1 MTVGLR
7 KTGIR
12 LVGNVP
18 WGTHYCLF
26 YETKDD
32 LLATVV
38 PYFKAGM
45 ESGEFCLWAVSAPL
59 TEQEA
64 AAALRDAV
72 PDFDRYVAERSIEIF
87 SAREWYLDGD
97 RFDLERIT
105 GGWQEKLHGAL
116 ARGYEGMRI
125 SGNSFWGASKHWKSF
140 CDYERALDES
150 VVSQPMTVLC
160 TYPLTGTS
168 AGEILEVVRAHQA
181 AIGRRRGDWE
191 VVEAPEL
198 KEAKQELKLLSEE
211 LERGVA
217 ERVKQLTA
225 ANQELLA
232 QIAERKRTEEELRR
246 SEAQLAEAQRLTHT
260 GSWTWT
266 IETGKLRWSRE
277 LFLIFGF
284 DPAQG
289 EPSYQSAVGRIH
301 PEDWP
306 SFDRALVQTL
316 RDRRDFD
323 LSFRILLPDGSIK
336 FIQAIGRPAVNDA
349 GELDYVGTVM
359 DVSGRRRADEALRD
373 AQAELARVTRITAMG
388 ELAASI
394 AHEINQPLAA
404 VVTNSDA
411 SLRWLSND
419 PPDLEEARA
428 ALRRTV
434 RDANRASDV
443 IKRIRALITRD
454 EPAHA
459 ELDLNDVIGEVLA
472 LTQSEIDRRNVTV
485 QTDLPGG
492 LPPIRGDRVQ
502 LRQVILNLILNAL
515 EAIGPVT
522 SRPRALRI
530 SSQTENAGAVLVSV
544 EDSGVGLDPT
554 TAGRL
559 FEPFFTTKP
568 GGVGMGLAI
577 SRSIIEAHGGR
588 VWASPGAAHGAVF
601 RFSLPSA
608 TDGAS

>member
-1 MTVGLR
+1 MNRDLR

-12 LVGNVP
+12 LVGDVP

-45 ESGEFCLWAVSAPL
+45 ESGEFCLWAVSEPL

-64 AAALRDAV
+64 AAALQDAV
-72 PDFDRYVAERSIEIF
+72 PDFDRYLAQRSIEIF

-97 RFDLERIT
+97 RFDLQRIT
-105 GGWQEKLHGAL
+105 GRWQEKLHGAL

-160 TYPLTGTS
+160 TYPLTRTS
-168 AGEILEVVRAHQA
+168 AGEILEVVRTHQA

-198 KEAKQELKLLSEE
+198 KQAKQELKQLNEE
-211 LERGVA
+211 LERRVA

-232 QIAERKRTEEELRR
+232 QIAERRRTEEDLRR

-260 GSWTWT
+260 SSWTWT
-266 IETGKLRWSRE
+266 VETGKLRWSRE

-284 DPAQG
+284 DPAKG
-289 EPSYQSAVGRIH
+289 EPSYQSAVERIH
-301 PEDWP
+301 PEDRP
-306 SFDRALVQTL
+306 SFDRLLAQAL
-316 RDRRDFD
+316 RDKRDFD
-323 LSFRILLPDGSIK
+323 VSFRILLPDGSIK
-336 FIQAIGRPAVNDA
+336 FIQAIGRPAINDA
-349 GELDYVGTVM
+349 GELDYFGTAM
-359 DVSGRRRADEALRD
+359 DVSERRRADEALRD

-419 PPDLEEARA
+419 PPNLEEARA
-428 ALRRTV
+428 ALKRTV

-443 IKRIRALITRD
+443 IKRIRVLLTKD
-454 EPAHA
+454 KPEHV
-459 ELDLNDVIGEVLA
+459 ELNLNDAINEVLA
-472 LTQSEIDRRNVTV
+472 LMRSELYRRQVTV
-485 QTDLPGG
+485 QIDLLAG

-502 LRQVILNLILNAL
+502 LQQVMLNLILNAV
-515 EAIGPVT
+515 EAAGAVK
-522 SRPRALRI
+522 SRPRGLWI
-530 SSQTENAGAVLVSV
+530 STRTDNAGAVLVTV
-544 EDSGVGLDPT
+544 EDSGVGLDAA
-554 TAGRL
+554 TADRL

-568 GGVGMGLAI
+568 GGMGMGLAI

-588 VWASPGAAHGAVF
+588 LWASPGATQGSVF
-601 RFSLPSA
+601 RFSLP
-608 TDGAS
+608 GAS

>member
-26 YETKDD
+26 YDTKDD

-45 ESGEFCLWAVSAPL
+45 ESREFCLWAVSEPL
-59 TEQEA
+59 TEQDA

-72 PDFDRYVAERSIEIF
+72 PDFDQYLAERSIEIF

-97 RFDLERIT
+97 RFEVARIT
-105 GGWQEKLHGAL
+105 GGWQEKLRGAL

-125 SGNSFWGASKHWKSF
+125 SGNAFWRATKHWKSF
-140 CDYERALDES
+140 CDYEREFDES

-160 TYPLTGTS
+160 TYPLAGTS
-168 AGEILEVVRAHQA
+168 AGEILEVARTHQA
-181 AIGRRRGDWE
+181 VIARRRGEWE
-191 VVEAPEL
+191 VVEVPEL
-198 KEAKQELKLLSEE
+198 KQAKQELKQLNEE
-211 LERGVA
+211 LERRVA

-232 QIAERKRTEEELRR
+232 QIAERKRTEEDLRR

-260 GSWTWT
+260 GSWTWNV
-266 IETGKLRWSRE
+266 ETGKLRWSRE
-277 LFLIFGF
+277 QFLILGF
-284 DPAQG
+284 DPEKE
-289 EPSYQSAVGRIH
+289 EPPYQLAVERVH
-301 PEDWP
+301 PEDRP
-306 SFDRALVQTL
+306 SFDGVLAQAL
-316 RDRRDFD
+316 RDRREFD

-336 FIQAIGRPAVNDA
+336 FLQGIGHPAVNDA

-359 DVSGRRRADEALRD
+359 DVSERRRADEALRD
-373 AQAELARVTRITAMG
+373 TQAELARVTRITAMG

-404 VVTNSDA
+404 IVTNSDA

-419 PPDLEEARA
+419 PPNLEEARA
-428 ALRRTV
+428 ALKRTV
-434 RDANRASDV
+434 RDGNRASDV
-443 IKRIRALITRD
+443 IKRIRALLMRD
-454 EPAHA
+454 KPEHV
-459 ELDLNDVIGEVLA
+459 DLNLNDAISEVLA
-472 LTQSEIDRRNVTV
+472 LMRSELYRRHVTV
-485 QTDLPGG
+485 QTDLLAG
-492 LPPIRGDRVQ
+492 LLPIRGDRVQ
-502 LRQVILNLILNAL
+502 LQQVMLNLILNAI
-515 EAIGPVT
+515 EATSAVK
-522 SRPRALRI
+522 SRPRVLRI
-530 SSQTENAGAVLVSV
+530 STQTDNGCAVLVTV
-544 EDSGVGLDPT
+544 EDSGVGLDPAT
-554 TAGRL
+554 VGRL

-568 GGVGMGLAI
+568 GGMGMGLAI

-588 VWASPGAAHGAVF
+588 LWASSGAPHGTVF
-601 RFSLPSA
+601 RFSLP
-608 TDGAS
+608 GAS